1 MPLLP
6 LRMRN
11 LFDPNNQTNIP
22 SFNPNLTTPDFSPQ
36 PQPQM
41 PESNDISSRMRQL
54 YNPESSASDRLNKT
68 IDEYPTHD
76 NPSIMRRIGASLA
89 GVGYGPE
96 AGQEILDSPFK
107 EKLVDWKNKIQPI
120 ENAATLEKS
129 NNTNERMA
137 AHQIIADQLSRE
149 AEQHRVE
156 KNERDAKIKEDRA
169 AVYRMK
175 AEDPNYKFDFKGPT
189 VIRTDK
195 QGNVLDTKISTGSL
209 SDTDKLEMSQT
220 NALERIG
227 ATGEQNRQTEE
238 TRQTGRETLK
248 EQGAWKIY
256 NVPDETDP
264 TKQKAVQINEYT
276 GEVRP
281 VKIQGG
287 VNKPSGLG
295 SQAKPELP
303 SQTKTKRLNKVNQ
316 ALIEHPEWAKYIH
329 KQGTNDFKID
339 PPSSGGMLSSGPD
352 QVTHKAISDYIF
364 GSSNTNESN
373 KPIEKTIPGT
383 DKIAIST
390 DGGKTWK
397 AK

>member
-1 MPLLP
+1 
-6 LRMRN
+6 MRN
-11 LFDPNNQTNIP
+11 LFDPNNQTNIS
-22 SFNPNLTTPDFSPQ
+22 SFNPNLTTPNFSPHSQ
-36 PQPQM
+36 PM
-41 PESNDISSRMRQL
+41 PENNDISLRMRQL

-96 AGQEILDSPFK
+96 AGQEVLDSPFK
-107 EKLVDWKNKIQPI
+107 EKLADWKNKLQPI
-120 ENAATLEKS
+120 ENAASLERY
-129 NNTNERMA
+129 NNTNERTNVYQTIA
-137 AHQIIADQLSRE
+137 AQLKDE

-169 AVYRMK
+169 SVYRMK

-195 QGNVLDTKISTGSL
+195 NGNVLDTKISTGSL
-209 SDTDKLEMSQT
+209 SDADKLEMGQT

-227 ATGEQNRQTEE
+227 ATGDESRKTEE

-281 VKIQGG
+281 VKISGG
-287 VNKPSGLG
+287 VNKPSGVG
-295 SQAKPELP
+295 SSAKPELP
-303 SQTKTKRLNKVNQ
+303 SQTKTRQFNKARQ
-316 ALIEHPEWAKYIH
+316 AIIEHPEWSKYIH
-329 KQGTNDFKID
+329 IQGTNFNVD
-339 PPSSGGMLSSGPD
+339 PPSSGFMGTNVGAGPD
-352 QVTHKAISDYIF
+352 EATHKAISDYIF
-364 GSSNTNESN
+364 GTTNESN

-383 DKIAIST
+383 DKIAVST